1 MRETLFRG
9 KTKDR
14 WVYGSL
20 INGIAGAVPV
30 IVTLP
35 SVDDS
40 FKLEFDYDHVYPES
54 VGQYTGMK
62 DKNGKEIFEGDIV
75 VYDNT
80 PYSAYGRRLTCE
92 IIFRKC
98 QWQGKYAEFEG
109 GYYYALSADDF
120 FGAKSEV
127 IGNVYDNPELLGGAD
142 NGAN

>member
-1 MRETLFRG
+1 MREILFRG
-9 KTKDR
+9 KSVLTGKWNEGFLVKTGDHFR
-14 WVYGSL
+14 ISTQDDL
-20 INGIAGAVPV
+20 ISFG
-30 IVTLP
+30 
-35 SVDDS
+35 VD
-40 FKLEFDYDHVYPES
+40 PET

-62 DKNGKEIFEGDIV
+62 DKNGKKIFEGDIV

-80 PYSAYGRRLTCE
+80 PYSAYGCRLTCE